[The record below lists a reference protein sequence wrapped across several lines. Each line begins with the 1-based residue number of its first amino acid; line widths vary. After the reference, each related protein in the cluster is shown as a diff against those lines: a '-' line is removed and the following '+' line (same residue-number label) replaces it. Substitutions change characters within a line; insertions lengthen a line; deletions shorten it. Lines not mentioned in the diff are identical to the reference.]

1 MDTTPDESSYLTA
14 ALTALDS
21 FPVEP
26 EAVELVAHSENV
38 TYRVAIRGSE
48 TDYSL
53 RLHRPGYNS
62 IEQLESERQWT
73 GALSAAGIAV
83 PKSLPTSTGDHFV
96 LVDIPGADEQRY
108 AGMTTWFKGEVLR
121 NYLDSPSGT
130 GERVRLFG
138 RIGELAA
145 ALHIQ
150 ATGWD
155 EPPGFT
161 LQRLD
166 LDGLLGKEPFWG
178 RFWEHEN
185 VTAAEERLLRN
196 VRERLRDKLGEYGV
210 RGDNFSVIHA
220 DLHPDNIVY
229 DGEDLA
235 LIDFDD
241 AAYGWHMYDIA
252 SALIDDSA
260 APDLPAISTALL
272 DGYQK
277 HRKLADRDIN
287 MLRTFLL
294 IRGMAIIGWFHQR
307 PEHEEAAYFEEIK
320 EWVIAECESNEW

>member
-1 MDTTPDESSYLTA
+1 MA
-14 ALTALDS
+14 ALTALDR

-38 TYRVAIRGSE
+38 TYRVAVRGTE

-53 RLHRPGYNS
+53 RLHRPGYNT
-62 IEQLESERQWT
+62 IEQLESERAWT
-73 GALSAAGIAV
+73 RALSAAGIDV
-83 PKSLPTSTGDHFV
+83 PKSLASRGGEHFV
-96 LVDIPGADEQRY
+96 LIDIPGANEQRY
-108 AGMTTWFKGEVLR
+108 AGMRTWFKGQTLR
-121 NYLDSPSGT
+121 DYLDSPSG
-130 GERVRLFG
+130 G

-145 ALHIQ
+145 ALHNQ
-150 ATGWD
+150 ATSWQ

-166 LDGLLGKEPFWG
+166 LDGLLGKAPFWG
-178 RFWEHEN
+178 RFWEHKHL
-185 VTAAEERLLRN
+185 TATEERLLRK
-196 VRERLRDKLGEYGV
+196 VRARLRDTLADYGA
-210 RGDNFSVIHA
+210 RRDNFSVIHA

-229 DGEDLA
+229 DGDDLA

-241 AAYGWHMYDIA
+241 AACGWHMYDIA

-260 APDLPAISTALL
+260 APDHPAISTALL

-277 HRKLADRDIN
+277 HRPLADRDID
-287 MLRTFLL
+287 MLHTFLL

-307 PEHEEAAYFEEIK
+307 PEHTETAYFDEIK
-320 EWVIAECESNEW
+320 QWVIAECESNEW

>member
-1 MDTTPDESSYLTA
+1 MDTTPIDSGYLTA

-26 EAVELVAHSENV
+26 ESVELVAHSENV
-38 TYRVAIRGSE
+38 TYRVAVRGSD

-62 IEQLESERQWT
+62 IEQLESERAWT
-73 GALSAAGIAV
+73 RALSAAGIAV
-83 PKSLPTSTGDHFV
+83 PESLPTHQGKHYV

-108 AGMTTWFKGEVLR
+108 AGMTTWFEGQTLR
-121 NYLDSPSGT
+121 DYLDSPTGA
-130 GERVRLFG
+130 GERVPLFG

-145 ALHIQ
+145 ALHNQ
-150 ATGWD
+150 ATSWN
-155 EPPGFT
+155 EPPEFT

-166 LDGLLGKEPFWG
+166 LDGLLGRAPFWG

-185 VTAAEERLLRN
+185 VSVAEEKLLRK
-196 VRERLRDKLGEYGV
+196 VRERFRDALSAYGV
-210 RGDNFSVIHA
+210 RRDNFSVIHA

-229 DGEDLA
+229 DGNDLA

-252 SALIDDSA
+252 SALIDDSS
-260 APDLPAISTALL
+260 APDLPVISNALL
-272 DGYQK
+272 DGYQE
-277 HRKLADRDIN
+277 HRPLADRDIN

-307 PEHEEAAYFEEIK
+307 PEHEETAYFDEIK
-320 EWVIAECESNEW
+320 QWVVAECETNEW